1 MGVATQEQRTA
12 GPEGARRRCCIES
25 IGDMNL
31 DFSNPDRHD
40 GNPASPSP
48 FSARAVS
55 QKTLKTSIGCTG
67 IGLHSGSRVALKLH
81 PAAADTGIVFRRVD
95 LVGGGAEI
103 PARWANVT
111 DSRLCTVLADDHGV
125 SIATVEHLMAAF
137 YGMGIDNAVVEVN
150 GPELPAMDGS
160 AWPFMF
166 LMECAGL
173 ADLQSTRKAIR
184 IRKPKSYTNGTKR
197 VSFAP
202 SKGDL
207 RIDFEIDF
215 RAAAIGRQVC
225 SISITPETFKNEI
238 SRARTFGLLSEVT
251 ALRESGLARGGSLEN
266 AIVVD
271 GDRILNEDG
280 LRHAN
285 EFVRHKVL
293 DAVGDL
299 YLCGHPI
306 IGHFSGVRSSHADT
320 AKLMRQILSDA
331 SAWDF
336 VEVYD
341 DAENSDWLEA
351 QPVAALA

>member
-1 MGVATQEQRTA
+1 M
-12 GPEGARRRCCIES
+12 
-25 IGDMNL
+25 
-31 DFSNPDRHD
+31 
-40 GNPASPSP
+40 
-48 FSARAVS
+48 
-55 QKTLKTSIGCTG
+55 
-67 IGLHSGSRVALKLH
+67 GLHSGARVAIKLH

-95 LVGGGAEI
+95 LVGGGTEI

-111 DSRLCTVLADDHGV
+111 DSRLCTVLADEHGV
-125 SIATVEHLMAAF
+125 SVTTVEHLMAAF

-166 LMECAGL
+166 LMECAGV
-173 ADLQSTRKAIR
+173 AELQTSRKAIS
-184 IRKPKSYTNGTKR
+184 IRKPKFYANGNKR
-197 VSFAP
+197 VAFAP
-202 SKGDL
+202 TSGDL

-215 RAAAIGRQVC
+215 RAAAIGRQTY
-225 SISITPETFKNEI
+225 SFSFSPETFKTDI

-299 YLCGHPI
+299 YLCGYPI

-320 AKLMRQILSDA
+320 AKLMRQLLADPT
-331 SAWDF
+331 AWEF
-336 VEVYD
+336 VEVSED
-341 DAENSDWLEA
+341 SLASRWLEA